1 MLYYSFLKQEQRSS
15 ELWFRGNNGLWPIF
29 DYKIDGD
36 KIRLISDSN
45 MSIPEAVT
53 LDELINYIET
63 EGNPGQL
70 AYTIVD
76 EQTGLNLDIKDRF
89 ENKTIFEICS

>member
-1 MLYYSFLKQEQRSS
+1 MLYYSFLKQESRKA

-36 KIRLISDSN
+36 KIRLISDAN

-53 LDELINYIET
+53 LDELIDYMEA
-63 EGNPGQL
+63 EGNVELVPY
-70 AYTIVD
+70 AIID
-76 EQTGLNLDIKDRF
+76 EQTGQNLDIKDRF
-89 ENKTIFEICS
+89 ENKLIFEICN